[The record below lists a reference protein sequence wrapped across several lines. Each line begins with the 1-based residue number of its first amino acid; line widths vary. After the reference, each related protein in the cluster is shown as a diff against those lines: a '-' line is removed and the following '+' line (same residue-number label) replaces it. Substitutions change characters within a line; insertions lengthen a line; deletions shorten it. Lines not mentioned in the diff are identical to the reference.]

1 MKGFDLA
8 TLSTYVRNIKEY
20 LDFIVGF
27 EPDLVIGEGA
37 HFVLPT
43 IVQEQND
50 RDIAQIVDLVKRAP
64 REVLKVWYAR
74 SDAIANAA
82 DEYKSIYEYAPPKS
96 RRNSAEA
103 FMENANAVNSGLPD
117 LSIRRGALHLGGSK
131 MAARSRAMRRDN
143 DARRRLLGT

>member
-8 TLSTYVRNIKEY
+8 TLSTYIRNIKEY

-27 EPDLVIGEGA
+27 EPALVIGEGA

-64 REVLKVWYAR
+64 REVMKVWYAR

-96 RRNSAEA
+96 RRASADA
-103 FMENANAVNSGLPD
+103 FLENANAVNDALTSAIWPHLP
-117 LSIRRGALHLGGSK
+117 SRGYADRFIQQRWSV
-131 MAARSRAMRRDN
+131 
-143 DARRRLLGT
+143 